1 MNNVIYKNLCMP
13 HLNTILYELTIPL
26 LLVSNYE
33 V

>member
-1 MNNVIYKNLCMP
+1 MNKKLCENICQV
-13 HLNTILYELTIPL
+13 HLNTILYELTMPL